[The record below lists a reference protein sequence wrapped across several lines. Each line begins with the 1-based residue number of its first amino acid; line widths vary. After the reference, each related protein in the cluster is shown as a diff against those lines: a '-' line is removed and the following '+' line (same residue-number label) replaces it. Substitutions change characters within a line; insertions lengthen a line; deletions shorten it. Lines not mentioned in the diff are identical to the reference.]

1 MEINPDEKFDFGF
14 SAVGEEE
21 MLQPAVESKDKL
33 TKMYQ
38 MIEPLLD
45 NLMAN
50 PEKDYIHWPD
60 SDRIN

>member
-38 MIEPLLD
+38 
-45 NLMAN
+45 
-50 PEKDYIHWPD
+50 
-60 SDRIN
+60 